1 MPGVNKKIKA
11 ELNVRQL
18 FKNFNNLPLQ
28 KNPYPEDSLH
38 RVVNS

>member
-1 MPGVNKKIKA
+1 MICRINAFNA